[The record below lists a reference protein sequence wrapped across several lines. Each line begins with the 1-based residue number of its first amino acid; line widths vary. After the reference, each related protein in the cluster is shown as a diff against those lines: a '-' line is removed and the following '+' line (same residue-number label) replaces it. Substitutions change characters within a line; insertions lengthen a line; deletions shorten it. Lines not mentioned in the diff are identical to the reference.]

1 MLREIVHIDEDLCN
15 GCGDCVPNCHEG
27 ALQIIDGKARLVS
40 DLMCDGLGACL
51 GHCPEGAIT
60 IEKREAEPYDE
71 KKVMAIMVEKGEN
84 TVVAHLQH
92 LLDHNETEFYRE
104 AIEYLTDH
112 EDVLP
117 FSLTV
122 VNDRIGRD
130 GVSAEGRPEATAGS
144 LGAGLAAGGDEPL
157 ACGCPGIAAKSFQP
171 SALAG
176 SVTPVAS
183 VKNSQPATI
192 TGDVI
197 PAANTT
203 EAADALMDGGSQLS
217 HWPVQMHLINPRA
230 SFFRGADVVLAAD
243 CVAYALGN
251 FHQQYL
257 KGKKLAIAC
266 PKLDHGPEV
275 YIEKIR
281 SMIDEEGIN
290 TLHIMVMEVPCCSG
304 LRRMVELAQQQAKRK
319 VPVKQT
325 VVGVE
330 GDILSEEWI

>member
-1 MLREIVHIDEDLCN
+1 MIREIVRIDEELCN
-15 GCGDCVPNCHEG
+15 GCGECVPNCHEG

-60 IEKREAEPYDE
+60 IEKREAEAYDE
-71 KKVMAIMVEKGEN
+71 TKVMAIMVEKGEN

-92 LLDHNETEFYRE
+92 LLDHNEMEFYRE
-104 AIEYLTDH
+104 AIEYLTGH

-117 FSLTV
+117 FLVTAV
-122 VNDRIGRD
+122 VDRVQGD
-130 GVSAEGRPEATAGS
+130 GVSAEGGSALSAGSTAGAHAD
-144 LGAGLAAGGDEPL
+144 GAGEPL
-157 ACGCPGIAAKSFQP
+157 ACGCPGTAAKSFQP
-171 SALAG
+171 SAFAG
-176 SVTPVAS
+176 SGKPGIS
-183 VKNSQPATI
+183 VDGMQQAAMAGGI
-192 TGDVI
+192 T
-197 PAANTT
+197 PAANKTD
-203 EAADALMDGGSQLS
+203 AANASMNDASQLS

-230 SFFRGADVVLAAD
+230 SYFRGADVVLAAD

-281 SMIDEEGIN
+281 SMIDEAGIN